1 MDANINRLIGMG
13 LRKKRTELN
22 LTQKQLAKRL
32 GKLQAYVSKMELGE
46 RSLQASE
53 VFEYARALEISWIE
67 LMSEIQT
74 RIESGTTFEDEQEV
88 PSNS

>member
-1 MDANINRLIGMG
+1 MG

-74 RIESGTTFEDEQEV
+74 RIESGTTFGDEQEV